1 MTRMLIWAVAA
12 AGLVISAGA
21 CTGGDMGNTRGG
33 GAAPGQSG
41 GRDTTNASAAAAA
54 SAGTA
59 GSTGPAKAG
68 ATGAAADTTK
78 QRTATK
84 RP

>member
-1 MTRMLIWAVAA
+1 MTWGRICLA
-12 AGLVISAGA
+12 AGLIGLCSLGA

-41 GRDTTNASAAAAA
+41 GRETTAVKSAPAIPSAAT
-54 SAGTA
+54 SPT
-59 GSTGPAKAG
+59 G
-68 ATGAAADTTK
+68 ATDTTK
-78 QRTATK
+78 HGATTGTK

>member
-1 MTRMLIWAVAA
+1 MTWGRIYVV
-12 AGLVISAGA
+12 AGLVGLCSLGA

-41 GRDTTNASAAAAA
+41 GRETTGVKAAPATPSSSA
-54 SAGTA
+54 TA
-59 GSTGPAKAG
+59 DSTKRG
-68 ATGAAADTTK
+68 AT
-78 QRTATK
+78 TATK

>member
-1 MTRMLIWAVAA
+1 MSCGRVIGVAA
-12 AGLVISAGA
+12 IAALCSLGA

-41 GRDTTNASAAAAA
+41 GRDTTGAGAVSTTPSSAAP
-54 SAGTA
+54 SANATDTSKKGQT
-59 GSTGPAKAG
+59 
-68 ATGAAADTTK
+68 TGA
-78 QRTATK
+78 K

>member
-1 MTRMLIWAVAA
+1 MIWGRLLLPIAVA
-12 AGLVISAGA
+12 GVCSLGG

-41 GRDTTNASAAAAA
+41 GRDTTRAAAVGAAPSSAAPV
-54 SAGTA
+54 AG
-59 GSTGPAKAG
+59 
-68 ATGAAADTTK
+68 AADTSKRGKTSG
-78 QRTATK
+78 AK